1 MRYGFSGLIAL
12 LFCAP
17 AAHARDLS
25 GDYSG
30 RCANDDRV
38 QCAIEITDR
47 AQVAI
52 VVADRMDYAK
62 KRCVVSGRLQPAPE
76 GLYGEIR
83 KGMHLVL
90 RQTPDSGVYMKGLPV
105 SACGL
110 DLNGYYG
117 VIGD

>member
-1 MRYGFSGLIAL
+1 MRYGLTATLAL
-12 LFCAP
+12 LFCAH
-17 AAHARDLS
+17 AAHAGNLS
-25 GDYSG
+25 GHYSG
-30 RCANDDRV
+30 RCADDNSV
-38 QCAIEITDR
+38 QCAIEITDG
-47 AQVAI
+47 AQVSI

-62 KRCVVSGRLQPAPE
+62 KRCVISGRLKPDPQ

-83 KGMHLVL
+83 KGIHLVL
-90 RQTPDSGVYMKGLPV
+90 RETPDSGLYMKGLPV